1 MTMESHVAELERRH
15 AALEAELHTAMTQ
28 PATDD
33 LTVASIKRRKL
44 ALKDEINRLRA
55 GDGAVYA
62 QA

>member
-15 AALEAELHTAMTQ
+15 AALESELHTAMMQ

-44 ALKDEINRLRA
+44 ALKDESNRLRA
-55 GDGAVYA
+55 GDGPVYA